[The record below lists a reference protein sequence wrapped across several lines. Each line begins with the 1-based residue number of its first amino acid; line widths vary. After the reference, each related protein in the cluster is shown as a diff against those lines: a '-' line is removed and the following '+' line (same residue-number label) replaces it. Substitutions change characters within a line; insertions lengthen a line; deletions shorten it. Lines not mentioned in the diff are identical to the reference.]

1 MDELTSKV
9 LPINISDEMRDSF
22 MDYSMSVI
30 VSRALPDVRDGLKPV
45 HRRILFAMS
54 DAGMTA
60 DKPYKKSAKLVGEVI
75 GNYHPHGDSAVYLAM
90 VRMAQDFA
98 YRYTL
103 VDGQGN
109 FGSIDGDSPAAM
121 RYTEARMSKI
131 SAELLR
137 DINKDTIDYG
147 SNYDDSRKEPLVLPA
162 RFPNLLVN
170 GSSGIAVGM
179 ATNIPPHQLGEVI
192 DGCIAYIN
200 DPDLTVDDLMV
211 FIKGP
216 DFPTGGL
223 ILGREGFT
231 QAYHTGR
238 GSVIMRARAHFEE
251 MSGNRQKIIVTELP
265 YLVNKARLIEKIAEL
280 VRDKKIDGISDLRDE
295 SDREGMRIVIE
306 MRRDANGDV
315 VLNNLYKQTQMQSS
329 FGMNMLALV
338 KGVPKLLNLKEFI
351 HHYVI
356 HQKEVIVRRTQFDL
370 DRAQARAHILEG
382 LKIALDNLD
391 AVIKLIRGSKT
402 VDIARDGLMSQ
413 FKLSEEQA
421 KAILDM
427 RLQRL
432 TGLERDKI
440 EEEYAELVKLIAE
453 LTAILAS
460 EEKIFAIIKEELEEI
475 KTKYNDQRRSQITAS
490 AEEIDMED
498 LIPEEEVVVTL
509 THQGYIKRIP
519 ITAYRNQKR
528 GGRGVSA
535 LGTKED
541 DFVKH
546 LYTMST
552 HDYVLFFTN
561 LGKVY
566 RIKTYEIPEGSRTAR
581 GTAIVNLLHVE
592 AGEKIQAVIPVAC
605 FDNEDYLF
613 MATKNGQ
620 VKKTALNE
628 YKNIR
633 KGGIIAITLKP
644 EDNLVGVFL
653 TDGKQDI
660 IMGTR
665 KGKAIRFQEEE
676 VRSLGRTASG
686 VRGISLD
693 AGDVVVDVDVVH
705 PDHDILVITENGYGK
720 RTKEEEYRAQARAGK
735 GIGTINVTKKNGEV
749 IGLKVVNEDQ
759 ELMIIT
765 GSGIII
771 RQDVKG
777 ISQLGRRT
785 QGVRVIRVGDNDQ
798 VATFAILRDDEDDD
812 KNNDQEQ
819 LELV

>member
-75 GNYHPHGDSAVYLAM
+75 GNYHPHGDLAVYLAM

-812 KNNDQEQ
+812 KNDDQEQ